1 MNEKSIVPINSF
13 SAYTPPFSYNAFLDL
28 QVNFSKMC
36 KTRLVTQKQNLT
48 ESPYLKIL
56 SSSLDQ
62 DTGKASKKTV
72 QQREFIFGA
81 DHNEVPHGKTT
92 LVQKPKHRKGLSLIE
107 TIAKVQ
113 GEVPDLVIF
122 TSPTK
127 VVKRF
132 VSPYTREPKNSP
144 RSLKEIFK
152 KPVQSKKVV
161 NLPLLFEDDSIKLKE
176 FVFDYF
182 LRTLRMSNGLELRLN
197 EMKVYKF
204 FVGSGNNSEL
214 VVKVIRSRPWW
225 VRTESSREASFVWTS
240 VKHNKTL
247 KRLPSGQD
255 AQASSIPF
263 SPKNKKKSGLSV
275 KKLQELQRQGYN
287 SVIKSKSLLFLQPQ
301 APLDLTALKLHNR
314 LLNNKHLVSKKRL
327 FMNLKKYYEGKG
339 LNPFSTLP
347 LTFHVKNGKTDEKF
361 LSFKAAYKEILE
373 TSEERLWIVKPG
385 ENTNRG
391 KGIKVCSSVEEVRDI
406 VSCPK
411 ENRTFVIQK
420 YIEQP
425 FLINKR
431 KFDIR
436 CFGLVTSFN
445 GNMQGYFYPEGY
457 IRTASKEFTLKNCNK
472 FVHLTNDAVQKNSE
486 EYGKFEPG
494 NKMSYGELQEYL
506 NQECGGLKVDFE
518 KDINSQ
524 IRGIVFETF
533 EATAGILD
541 PQRKLHTFE
550 LLGYDFMVD
559 SNFHVWLIE
568 VNTNP
573 CLELSCSYLSK
584 LIPSILD
591 NTFKLTLDQ
600 LFCPSPD
607 SKKFQKWIPDSDIK
621 NKFELIFSE
630 QQPFINT

>member
-1 MNEKSIVPINSF
+1 MNEKSIVPIHSF
-13 SAYTPPFSYNAFLDL
+13 SAYTPPFNYNAFVDL

-36 KTRLVTQKQNLT
+36 KNRLVTRKLNTT
-48 ESPYLKIL
+48 EHTEVKIL
-56 SSSLDQ
+56 SCSLDQ
-62 DTGKASKKTV
+62 TTIDIGKTIKKPV

-81 DHNEVPHGKTT
+81 DHDEIPHGKTT
-92 LVQKPKHRKGLSLIE
+92 LVHKPKHRKGLSLIE

-127 VVKRF
+127 VVNRF
-132 VSPYTREPKNSP
+132 VSPYIKEPKNSP
-144 RSLKEIFK
+144 KSLKEIK

-161 NLPLLFEDDSIKLKE
+161 NLPLLFEDDSVKLRE

-182 LRTLRMSNGLELRLN
+182 LKTLRMSNGIQFRSNEL
-197 EMKVYKF
+197 KIYKF

-214 VVKVIRSRPWW
+214 VVKIIRSRPWW

-247 KRLPSGQD
+247 RRLPSGPETQTC
-255 AQASSIPF
+255 SISF
-263 SPKNKKKSGLSV
+263 SPKKLPV
-275 KKLQELQRQGYN
+275 KKAQELERQGYN
-287 SVIKSKSLLFLQPQ
+287 SVIKSKSFLFLQPQ
-301 APLDLTALKLHNR
+301 APLDMAVLKLHNR

-327 FMNLKKYYEGKG
+327 FMNLKNYYEGKN
-339 LNPFSTLP
+339 LHPFNILP
-347 LTFHVKNGKTDEKF
+347 LTFHVKNGKNDENF

-373 TSEERLWIVKPG
+373 KNDEKLWIVKPG

-391 KGIKVCSSVEEVRDI
+391 KGIKVCSSVEDVFDI
-406 VSCPK
+406 VSYPK
-411 ENRTFVIQK
+411 ENRTYVIQK
-420 YIEQP
+420 YIEKP
-425 FLINKR
+425 LLINKR

-445 GNMQGYFYPEGY
+445 NNIQGYFYPEGY
-457 IRTASKEFTLKNCNK
+457 IRTASKEFSLKNCNK
-472 FVHLTNDAVQKNSE
+472 FIHLTNDAVQKNSE

-494 NKMSYGELQEYL
+494 NKLNYGELQQYL
-506 NQECGGLKVDFE
+506 NQESPNLKFNFE
-518 KDINSQ
+518 KQINSQ
-524 IRGIVFETF
+524 IRTIVAETF
-533 EATAGILD
+533 EATASILD
-541 PQRKLHTFE
+541 PHRKLHTFE

-573 CLELSCSYLSK
+573 CLELGCSYLSK
-584 LIPSILD
+584 LIPNVLN

-600 LFCPSPD
+600 IFCPNVD
-607 SKKFQKWIPDSDIK
+607 AKKFQKWIPDSDIK
-621 NKFELIFSE
+621 NKFELVFSE
-630 QQPFINT
+630 QQPFVNN